1 MCFPFTEDREHGR
14 PDGGGR
20 AAFSKNVEGWVSMR
34 HVTGSADVSSPTGG
48 GGIDAEGL
56 GPAAGIVLGSRNGL
70 DVVATLNIRVAGER
84 IELRERTAEKISLRD
99 EVSGVFGKDDAR
111 GLITGPIESAD
122 LDLRNVS
129 RWERIAAVTQ

>member
-1 MCFPFTEDREHGR
+1 
-14 PDGGGR
+14 
-20 AAFSKNVEGWVSMR
+20 MR

-70 DVVATLNIRVAGER
+70 DVVATLNIRVAGQR

-129 RWERIAAVTQ
+129 RWERIAAVSQ